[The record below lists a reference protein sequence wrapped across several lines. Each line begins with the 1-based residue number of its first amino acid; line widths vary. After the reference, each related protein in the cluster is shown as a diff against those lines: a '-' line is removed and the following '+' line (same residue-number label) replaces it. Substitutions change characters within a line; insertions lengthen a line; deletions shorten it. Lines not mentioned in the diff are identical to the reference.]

1 MNNSELHNKL
11 FNDML
16 KAAVEENLM
25 NSLDTLPPA
34 EVLNQEDPFSNGF
47 YKKLMR
53 ISKKYY
59 RKSLLRRSSRIA
71 KRAAVFAAVG
81 IFISLGSLLSVE
93 ASRNVIFNSV
103 KEWKADH
110 VDIYFQE
117 KNGSGRQAS
126 NSGETLFDLPYLPSG
141 FIKSKEM
148 QIGPLYR
155 IVYQNKENE
164 SIVFDQ
170 APLSEEG
177 KMMVDTEHTTYQEIS
192 INGQKAS
199 LFTAKT
205 ADDKTV
211 ILWQNGKTS
220 LKISSKIGK
229 DELIRMAENAAIRKK

>member
-1 MNNSELHNKL
+1 MNSSELHNKL

-25 NSLDTLPPA
+25 NSLDALPPA
-34 EVLNQEDPFSNGF
+34 EVLNQEDPFPNGF

-59 RKSLLRRSSRIA
+59 RKSLFRRSSRIA

-81 IFISLGSLLSVE
+81 IIISFGSLLSVE

-117 KNGSGRQAS
+117 KNGSEGQAS